1 MHTQHK
7 KRLTLPVLRLIAM
20 PQPIVFTVM
29 QNLFL
34 SAIMTLRL
42 VALSRS
48 QVSFVDL
55 PHAACTPYVF
65 QWPNSGWM
73 SFHISG
79 SRLHF
84 DNCTF
89 NGPTVAMK
97 ASPPEPPTVVSDA
110 DQPQAT
116 EAPPNSTVEKR
127 FVYDV
132 LNYQHPVHDLYQH
145 PEATNNPPESMPTPK
160 AMPAALVARELAR
173 QDRDRSF
180 LVARGLAA
188 LEANSH
194 PPASNVPADVQARIL
209 AQLDRDRARLA
220 YASPKAG
227 SISPGRCGTCQT
239 CTDSNCAQ
247 PPSRPPSSE
256 KSCATE
262 STEWMHPGH
271 PGHHPGRGSSSN
283 SN

>member
-1 MHTQHK
+1 M
-7 KRLTLPVLRLIAM
+7 PVLRLIAM

-116 EAPPNSTVEKR
+116 EAPPNSTVEKAASIMNQLL
-127 FVYDV
+127 V
-132 LNYQHPVHDLYQH
+132 YQHS
-145 PEATNNPPESMPTPK
+145 EEETNNPPVSMPERK
-160 AMPAALVARELAR
+160 AMPAALAR
-173 QDRDRSF
+173 QIRDRAF
-180 LVARGLAA
+180 LVARGL
-188 LEANSH
+188 
-194 PPASNVPADVQARIL
+194 D
-209 AQLDRDRARLA
+209 
-220 YASPKAG
+220 AG
-227 SISPGRCGTCQT
+227 RRRGKNISATR
-239 CTDSNCAQ
+239 
-247 PPSRPPSSE
+247 SRSTTFGLR
-256 KSCATE
+256 KS
-262 STEWMHPGH
+262 
-271 PGHHPGRGSSSN
+271 
-283 SN
+283 

>member
-1 MHTQHK
+1 
-7 KRLTLPVLRLIAM
+7 
-20 PQPIVFTVM
+20 M

-34 SAIMTLRL
+34 SAFMTLRL

-48 QVSFVDL
+48 QVYFVGL

-97 ASPPEPPTVVSDA
+97 ASPPAPPPEPPTVVSDA

-132 LNYQHPVHDLYQH
+132 LNFQHPVHDLYQH

-194 PPASNVPADVQARIL
+194 PPASDVPADVQARIL

-256 KSCATE
+256 KSCATDA
-262 STEWMHPGH
+262 TEWMHSAVA
-271 PGHHPGRGSSSN
+271 GRGSSSK